1 MWSEVGTQIGTLQV
15 RGASR
20 DIPALRFSIGNL
32 LNNLELK
39 PQAFSPSSIFIV
51 RKFSDPLPQRFK
63 LNSNLIHVEREWE
76 QAVQQELTNICR
88 QASRPAR
95 GVILGEPDSVL
106 FADEAELLACL
117 ALSISS
123 GQAWSCW
130 WWQVV
135 LKTIPAFLGRSAGI
149 TKVFCER
156 ARYIPAA
163 LDLLSNWGKAVP
175 VLKAISNSDAFTILN
190 AMSHVHDLDHLI
202 SNLGVQ
208 PLDNQL
214 EQEYSRQST
223 WPAQEMDEQKM
234 SGQDILKTQPEDL
247 NNGVALWERVIS
259 SVSQTKSLPKEQVA
273 LLGLGLTL
281 QKSPSIAQRKDFQQ
295 AVINWWVRMGDSLQ
309 VTKGSPKREFGI
321 RQKSRDHMTETDGNS
336 KEPEKNL
343 KIHGKD
349 GKRHH
354 ESRQPGTD
362 QGKAKIRKIRSAS
375 DKQGRISQEPALE
388 SLNSKYAR
396 SPDEKVRTNPVKT
409 VEQPLQLFPG
419 TDFSTEGIR
428 TRLGGVLYLINLMG
442 QLNLPYSF
450 EPDWQVASQL
460 GAWGTLE
467 VMARALLAGEN
478 VELLSDSVW
487 PALAELD
494 NRDHDVPAGSFF
506 RGARQYNLPLAW
518 WRLCPE
524 AKKKKIFWAAR
535 EKQFRIWSEFSFVLI
550 DRPVDVVVTSEYVR
564 TALRPYCD
572 SIEDMKICR
581 RAYADAPVLSAGST
595 WFAGMSHA
603 LIHWLTL
610 ITPFVRFQLTRVLK
624 FSIKNKSDL
633 IKSIFY
639 YQGTLYVSKSH
650 VDLVMTLNDISLPI
664 RIAGFDRNPGWMK
677 DFGRVISFHFD

>member
-1 MWSEVGTQIGTLQV
+1 MHTQGNTQIV
-15 RGASR
+15 RLRIQGVGE
-20 DIPALRFSIGNL
+20 DIPALRVLIGNL
-32 LNNLELK
+32 LNNMELK
-39 PQAFSPSSIFIV
+39 PQSFLPSSIFIV

-63 LNSNLIHVEREWE
+63 VNSNLIHVEREWE
-76 QAVQQELTNICR
+76 QAVQLELTSIYH
-88 QASRPAR
+88 QASRPTR
-95 GVILGEPDSVL
+95 GVIVGQPDSVL

-135 LKTIPAFLGRSAGI
+135 LKTIPAFFGRSAAV

-175 VLKAISNSDAFTILN
+175 VVKAISNSDAFTVLN
-190 AMSHVHDLDHLI
+190 AMAHVHGIGHLI
-202 SNLGVQ
+202 TNLGAQSRGSQV
-208 PLDNQL
+208 

-223 WPAQEMDEQKM
+223 WPTQEMEEEVF
-234 SGQDILKTQPEDL
+234 GQDILNTQPKDL
-247 NNGVALWERVIS
+247 RNGSVLWERVIS
-259 SVSQTKSLPKEQVA
+259 FVLQTESLTKEQAV
-273 LLGLGLTL
+273 LFGLGLTL

-295 AVINWWVRMGDSLQ
+295 AVINWWFRGLNSLK
-309 VTKGSPKREFGI
+309 VTKGSPEQGSAI
-321 RQKSRDHMTETDGNS
+321 QQKSRNNLSERHENS
-336 KEPEKNL
+336 KEPGKNL

-354 ESRQPGTD
+354 ESRQPGTE
-362 QGKAKIRKIRSAS
+362 QEKAKIRKIRSAS
-375 DKQGRISQEPALE
+375 AKQGRISQEPALE
-388 SLNSKYAR
+388 SLNNKYAR

-467 VMARALLAGEN
+467 VMARALFAGEN
-478 VELLSDSVW
+478 VELLSDPVW

-518 WRLCPE
+518 WKLCPE

-535 EKQFRIWSEFSFVLI
+535 EKQFRIWSEFGFVLI

-564 TALRPYCD
+564 TSLRPYCD
-572 SIEDMKICR
+572 SINDAKISR

-595 WFAGMSHA
+595 WFSGMSHA
-603 LIHWLTL
+603 LIHWLSL